1 MAADPLNARLVADL
15 LRPPGPEY
23 LAHLEAVTRV
33 SSGEA
38 SRHFGLFADRVRD
51 LTTEE
56 LQEVYRESFA
66 PADAAALEAAAEG
79 LALAA
84 PATEHVLRR
93 LQELLPTLEA
103 RRNPF
108 ALLFKAT
115 CCYLL
120 ACDRKAVLPTDRPG
134 PSTESAHA

>member
-1 MAADPLNARLVADL
+1 MAADALNARLVADL
-15 LRPPGPEY
+15 LRPPTGDY
-23 LAHLEAVTRV
+23 LAQLEAAARV
-33 SSGEA
+33 SPGEA

-66 PADAAALEAAAEG
+66 PAETAALAAAAEG
-79 LALAA
+79 LALPA

-93 LQELLPTLEA
+93 LQDLLPPLEA

-120 ACDRKAVLPTDRPG
+120 ACDRKAPPAPDPAG